1 MAFVAASQQLS
12 AFNPR
17 VVATLGGLIS
27 TVYVH
32 KSPIRGDVALVW
44 EVALAATAYIS
55 KHSVEGCS
63 AFASMAFAL
72 SFVLIHIGTIALATV
87 LYRISPFHP
96 LAKFPGP
103 LINKVTSLR
112 LAHVVWTGKRH
123 LYIYG
128 LHEKYGKVVRTGP
141 NTLSFNSHA
150 AVNPV
155 YACANAFSKGD
166 AYVPG
171 KIDGSGLFFIQS
183 KDEHNARRR
192 HWAPAFT
199 PSTIASFKP
208 VVEKRT
214 DQLMEC
220 VLERREGPH
229 GAIDLSE
236 IIQHWSYDTMGDL
249 TFGGANRL
257 ELMKDRDA
265 GHYVESGQLATIA
278 FECFGEVPA
287 LFNILCYL
295 PVTKTITLLEKL
307 AGKLIDVRQQNPP
320 VGQTDIASF
329 LLGENDVRRPQLN
342 QKDLRI
348 DALFAIQAGSD
359 TTAGVLIYLFYFLLT
374 QKDAYNRLREEL
386 DNAFPDPEAPLDL
399 ETLNSLPYLSAVLD
413 ESLRLGT
420 PFPGL
425 PRVAPLGGAMVDNV
439 YIPEGAIVGVP
450 AYTQQVHP
458 DNFWPAPKSFLPERW
473 LPGGLGPGSIARK
486 SAIMCFSSGPFGCLG
501 KQLALQEMRV
511 VTAKMLLTY
520 DLYLAPDF
528 DSKKFVDGV
537 KNMRTTVFDYPL
549 SVIANRRN

>member
-1 MAFVAASQQLS
+1 
-12 AFNPR
+12 
-17 VVATLGGLIS
+17 
-27 TVYVH
+27 
-32 KSPIRGDVALVW
+32 
-44 EVALAATAYIS
+44 
-55 KHSVEGCS
+55 
-63 AFASMAFAL
+63 MAFAL
-72 SFVLIHIGTIALATV
+72 TFVLIHIGTIALATV

-103 LINKVTSLR
+103 LINKMTSLR
-112 LAHVVWTGKRH
+112 LAQVVWTGKRH
-123 LYIYG
+123 LYVYD

-150 AVNPV
+150 AVTPV
-155 YACANAFSKGD
+155 YACANAFSKGE

-183 KDEHNARRR
+183 KGEHNARRR
-192 HWAPAFT
+192 HWASAFT
-199 PSTIASFKP
+199 PAAIANYKP

-214 DQLMEC
+214 NQLMDC
-220 VLERREGPH
+220 ILERREGTY
-229 GAIDLSE
+229 GAVDLSE
-236 IIQHWSYDTMGDL
+236 AIQHWSYDTMGDL

-265 GHYVESGQLATIA
+265 GNYVESGQLATIA

-307 AGKLIDVRQQNPP
+307 AGKLIDVRQKNPTD
-320 VGQTDIASF
+320 QTDIASF
-329 LLGENDVRRPQLN
+329 LLGENDEKRPKLN

-374 QKDAYNRLREEL
+374 EKDAYNRLREEL
-386 DNAFPDPEAPLDL
+386 DNAFPDPDAPLDL
-399 ETLNSLPYLSAVLD
+399 ATLDSLPYLNAVLD

-425 PRVAPLGGAMVDNV
+425 PRVAPQGGAMVDGV
-439 YIPEGAIVGVP
+439 YIPEDTIVGVP
-450 AYTQQVHP
+450 AYTQQTSP

-486 SAIMCFSSGPFGCLG
+486 SAIMCFSYGPFGCLG
-501 KQLALQEMRV
+501 KSLALQEMRV
-511 VTAKMLLTY
+511 VAAKMLLTY

-528 DSKKFVDGV
+528 DRTKFVDGI
-537 KNMRTTVFDYPL
+537 KNMRTTIFEYPL
-549 SVIANRRN
+549 NVVAHCRH